1 VIYDTSQGSIAK
13 HLSIDGFLYYKFI
26 TQFVGERI
34 FKIGKHLVK
43 LQAKWLIVSYVQFS
57 LYFCSQKMQNS
68 SDK

>member
-43 LQAKWLIVSYVQFS
+43 LQAK
-57 LYFCSQKMQNS
+57 
-68 SDK
+68 